1 MKNILIISSSPRRNG
16 NSDTLAEEF
25 ARGARERGNKV
36 KKVFLADKNIGYCTG
51 CGACVSSV
59 VCSQNDDMSDL
70 IDDMQNADVVVF
82 ATPVYF
88 YTMCGQMKTFIDRLC
103 PAYESLGNKD
113 YYIIATAA
121 ETEKNGERIRR
132 LLRLSGQSQRKTRNT
147 RNGRMAGGRNF
158 REVQKTGLRHRQER
172 LSRPTAT
179 APPSEHFGAL
189 NL

>member
-1 MKNILIISSSPRRNG
+1 MKNVLIISSSPRRNG

-25 ARGARERGNKV
+25 ARGARESGNKV

-51 CGACVSSV
+51 CGACVSSG
-59 VCSQNDDMSDL
+59 VCSQNDDMYDL

-121 ETEKNGERIRR
+121 ETDASVLKRTVNEFGGFFDCLDNPNVKPAILGTGAWQAGEISAKFRKQAYDTGKN
-132 LLRLSGQSQRKTRNT
+132 
-147 RNGRMAGGRNF
+147 
-158 REVQKTGLRHRQER
+158 V
-172 LSRPTAT
+172 
-179 APPSEHFGAL
+179 
-189 NL
+189 